1 MPSCPRH
8 QHGSQ
13 ANWSLLFRFE
23 ENKGRD
29 NIIFMY
35 TTGFFEVINHSGFA
49 SKIYAFVFLLQVPPS
64 VAESWKE
71 GVDFRGLVWKRYSR
85 LWDEE
90 NEKSG
95 PTPFHFRKCFWLCF
109 FISYFFRC
117 WLHSSEST
125 GAIFGIFIMA
135 NVWIISYLHSTREHK
150 LESIEMWSI
159 FRACSVYSFQ
169 RVVNPR
175 LQWLQTGKACL
186 K

>member
-1 MPSCPRH
+1 MNKTRVVQRIRARKFHFCWLAGYPSQLMPSCPRH

-13 ANWSLLFRFE
+13 ADWSLLFRFE

-95 PTPFHFRKCFWLCF
+95 PTPFHFRKCFWLCY
-109 FISYFFRC
+109 FISHFFVVGYIVRKVRGQFLVFSL
-117 WLHSSEST
+117 WLMS
-125 GAIFGIFIMA
+125 G
-135 NVWIISYLHSTREHK
+135 
-150 LESIEMWSI
+150 
-159 FRACSVYSFQ
+159 
-169 RVVNPR
+169 
-175 LQWLQTGKACL
+175 
-186 K
+186 